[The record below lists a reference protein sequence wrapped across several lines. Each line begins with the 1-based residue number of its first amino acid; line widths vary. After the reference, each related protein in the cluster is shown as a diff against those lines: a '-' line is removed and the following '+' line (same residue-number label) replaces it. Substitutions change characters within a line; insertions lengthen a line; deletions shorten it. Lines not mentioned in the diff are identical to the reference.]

1 MEEVPMLVAPF
12 STFKTDRKEPLAAL
26 LDPIH
31 AAFPA
36 AGECEPKTIF
46 SLSDSPVPGS
56 ISSADRAVV
65 PLHKRISIDCCP
77 W

>member
-1 MEEVPMLVAPF
+1 MLVALF
-12 STFKTDRKEPLAAL
+12 STFRAYRKGPFAAL
-26 LDPIH
+26 LDRIH
-31 AAFPA
+31 AAFLA

-65 PLHKRISIDCCP
+65 PLPKRISIDCCP